1 MCNLGKRYGN
11 SIDGVLKLE
20 KSGVMMTDSRFDFER
35 AKELGEAECPC
46 YCKVLSTGKRTKVS

>member
-1 MCNLGKRYGN
+1 
-11 SIDGVLKLE
+11 
-20 KSGVMMTDSRFDFER
+20 MMTDSRFDFER